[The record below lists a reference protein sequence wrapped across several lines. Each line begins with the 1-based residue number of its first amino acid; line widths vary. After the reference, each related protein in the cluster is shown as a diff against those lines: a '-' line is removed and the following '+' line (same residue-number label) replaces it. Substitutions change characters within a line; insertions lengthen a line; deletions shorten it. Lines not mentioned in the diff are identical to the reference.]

1 MILFNLCKIQSG
13 GYCLYVTGEKTK
25 IQNIEAFC
33 LMETLGFESRSD
45 SHLNLSLEGISHW
58 CLMVERH
65 LRLCESVP

>member
-1 MILFNLCKIQSG
+1 MLNF
-13 GYCLYVTGEKTK
+13 TGEETK

-45 SHLNLSLEGISHW
+45 SHLNLSPEGISLW